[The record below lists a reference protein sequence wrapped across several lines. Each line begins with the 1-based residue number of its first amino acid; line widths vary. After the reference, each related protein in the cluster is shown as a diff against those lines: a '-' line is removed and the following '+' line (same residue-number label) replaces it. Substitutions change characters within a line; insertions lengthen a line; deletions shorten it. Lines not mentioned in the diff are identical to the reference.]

1 MSIKITIIYGIYRFW
16 QYIIQDSLGS
26 CLFGS
31 LIHTGLL
38 ITCTLPA
45 NLLLK
50 MTQSC
55 FSALVST
62 IFFSLSSQLSH
73 SLGRV
78 SLKSS
83 CRGEDRVSG
92 THQQPFGSSAPLG
105 FTARNRFCNSY
116 SLSLK
121 LHMSVFSHSERQQ
134 YALTSNSSL
143 RPRYSQRQLNHS
155 NCKSIIHSYIKSTT
169 FCQSLHGYGYF

>member
-1 MSIKITIIYGIYRFW
+1 MSIKIIIIYGIYRFW
-16 QYIIQDSLGS
+16 LYIIQDSQGS
-26 CLFGS
+26 CLFCS
-31 LIHTGLL
+31 LIHTGMS
-38 ITCTLPA
+38 IACTLPA

-92 THQQPFGSSAPLG
+92 THQQPFGSSVPLG

-121 LHMSVFSHSERQQ
+121 LHKSVVKQRETAVCTHQQ
-134 YALTSNSSL
+134 LFPQTSA
-143 RPRYSQRQLNHS
+143 
-155 NCKSIIHSYIKSTT
+155 
-169 FCQSLHGYGYF
+169 